1 MKQLRHQLQITDTWI
16 MEYARSIEAPVQM
29 VNGVPVAPATMPVLF
44 WQAFDIPWLNL
55 TGPLIH
61 GTQRFSYE
69 APITAGMTLECE
81 LSLTK
86 LEKKTGRQG
95 ELTLYTHTLVC
106 TCEGEP
112 IVTAETVLISVGERS

>member
-16 MEYARSIEAPVQM
+16 LEYARSIEAPVQM
-29 VNGVPVAPATMPVLF
+29 ANGVPVAPATMPVLF

-61 GTQRFSYE
+61 GTQQFSYE

-86 LEKKTGRQG
+86 VEKKTGRQC

>member
-29 VNGVPVAPATMPVLF
+29 ANGVPVAPATMPVLF

-55 TGPLIH
+55 TEPLIH

-86 LEKKTGRQG
+86 VEKKTGRQG

-112 IVTAETVLISVGERS
+112 VVTAETVLISVGERS

>member
-29 VNGVPVAPATMPVLF
+29 ANGVPVAPATMPVLF

-55 TGPLIH
+55 AEPLIH

-86 LEKKTGRQG
+86 VEKKTGRQG

-112 IVTAETVLISVGERS
+112 IVTAETVLISVGERA

>member
-1 MKQLRHQLQITDTWI
+1 

-29 VNGVPVAPATMPVLF
+29 ANGVPVAPATMPVLF

-55 TGPLIH
+55 TEPLIH

-86 LEKKTGRQG
+86 VEKKTGHQG

-112 IVTAETVLISVGERS
+112 IVTAETVLLSVGERS

>member
-1 MKQLRHQLQITDTWI
+1 MKQLWHQLQITDTWI

-29 VNGVPVAPATMPVLF
+29 ANGVPVAPATMPVLF

-55 TGPLIH
+55 TEPLIH

-86 LEKKTGRQG
+86 VEKKTGRQG

-112 IVTAETVLISVGERS
+112 IVTAETVLLSVGERS